1 MCKWPGQLLVA
12 CQWSAQPPVQLGACG
27 RHNRQACASGQHS
40 CQPRAGNQTIA
51 SRMLAT
57 NTATRHV
64 QVARTTTSCVLCWPL
79 VAIDVGKRERGG
91 GDDLTENRSSRRRFG
106 KKNGRVKISNGYYRQ
121 NRDSVGNTLTLPTE
135 LQFCR
140 YKKVGEGETKK
151 ELKKME
157 VTKEMQEKIFNRFD
171 ANGDGKISLMELSDA
186 LRTMGS
192 ITDEEVKR
200 TMDEID
206 INGDGDIDFNEFASF
221 CRDNQNLMMN
231 VVKAFK
237 L

>member
-1 MCKWPGQLLVA
+1 MSTPG
-12 CQWSAQPPVQLGACG
+12 C
-27 RHNRQACASGQHS
+27 
-40 CQPRAGNQTIA
+40 
-51 SRMLAT
+51 
-57 NTATRHV
+57 
-64 QVARTTTSCVLCWPL
+64 CWPL
-79 VAIDVGKRERGG
+79 LLTPALETLHHHRSRRAPTVG
-91 GDDLTENRSSRRRFG
+91 LSSSRQHQRRRTTFG
-106 KKNGRVKISNGYYRQ
+106 CNKPTANTMPLHHLLSCPNTKPPGDFLLRLSLGFVEVGSSWRGNYGHQVLVRLWDFVSGILFATCEVRAKCHGRVCR
-121 NRDSVGNTLTLPTE
+121 LLH
-135 LQFCR
+135 R